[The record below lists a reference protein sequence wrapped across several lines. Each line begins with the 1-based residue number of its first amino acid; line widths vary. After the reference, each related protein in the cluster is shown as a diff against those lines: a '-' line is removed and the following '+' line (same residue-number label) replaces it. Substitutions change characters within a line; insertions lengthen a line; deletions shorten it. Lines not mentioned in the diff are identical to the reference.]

1 MTEQKKNTL
10 TRAQALESAL
20 YLVKLAIN
28 ETANTENSANWE
40 EVEEVLHKM
49 HASITKSRKA
59 TTSKA
64 RLMNENL
71 ARKVYDAVEDSATSK
86 EIANLGIAEISSSQK
101 ATAVTNVAVDLGLF
115 TKTKDGK
122 CITYTKVAYS
132 E

>member
-10 TRAQALESAL
+10 TRAQALA
-20 YLVKLAIN
+20 LAIH
-28 ETANTENSANWE
+28 
-40 EVEEVLHKM
+40 VLSTTGEDWDNRPLEDAVKVLKKM
-49 HASITKSRKA
+49 HASITKPRKA

-71 ARKVYDAVEDSATSK
+71 ARKVYDAVENSATSK

-101 ATAVTNVAVDLGLF
+101 ATAVMNVAVDLGLF

-122 CITYTKVAYS
+122 CITYTKVADS

>member
-10 TRAQALESAL
+10 TRAQALQ
-20 YLVKLAIN
+20 LAIKVLEN
-28 ETANTENSANWE
+28 AGDAPEYTAAHD
-40 EVEEVLHKM
+40 VLARM
-49 HASITKSRKA
+49 LASITKPRKA

-71 ARKVYDAVEDSATSK
+71 ARKVYDAVESSATSK

-101 ATAVTNVAVDLGLF
+101 ATAVMNVAVDLGLF

-122 CITYTKVAYS
+122 CITYTKVADS